1 MASDISPSTSLI
13 KPHLKKEKT
22 MLDPQPLKGR
32 TAIVT
37 GSGQNIGEAI
47 VKLFSAAGAN
57 VVVNGGSSRDKVDKV
72 VDDIKVSGGNAIGVM
87 ADVGDAD
94 AVEAMVKQAADTF
107 GTVDIAVSNVSIR
120 KKQPVEDISVEE
132 WQDTINTNLNSAFY
146 LARCVVP
153 LMKQGGWGRIIHIS
167 GVDGFAAHVPTRT
180 HNITCKAGVHAFAKA
195 LALELGPSGITAN
208 TVSPGAID
216 TTRDWSQYDD
226 PEVWKKARI
235 ESIPVKR
242 IGTVDDIANA
252 CLFLA
257 GETGGFITGE
267 VIHVN
272 GGQFRF

>member
-1 MASDISPSTSLI
+1 
-13 KPHLKKEKT
+13 

-32 TAIVT
+32 TAVVT

-47 VKLFSAAGAN
+47 AKLFSRAGAN
-57 VVVNGGSSRDKVDKV
+57 VVVNGASSREKVDRV
-72 VDDIKVSGGNAIGVM
+72 VSEIRDAGGEAIGVM

-94 AVEAMVKQAADTF
+94 AVESMVDEAAKTF

-120 KKQPVEDISVEE
+120 KKQPVEDISVKD
-132 WQDTINTNLNSAFY
+132 WQETINTNLNSAFY

-153 LMKQGGWGRIIHIS
+153 LMKKTGWGRIIHIS

-195 LALELGPSGITAN
+195 LALELGPHGITAN

-226 PEVWKKARI
+226 PEVWRKARI
-235 ESIPVKR
+235 EAIPVKR

-252 CLFLA
+252 CLYLA

-267 VIHVN
+267 VLHVN

>member
-1 MASDISPSTSLI
+1 
-13 KPHLKKEKT
+13 

-32 TAIVT
+32 TAVVT

-57 VVVNGGSSRDKVDKV
+57 VVVNGGSSREKVDKV
-72 VDDIKVSGGNAIGVM
+72 VDDIKASGGNAIGVM

-120 KKQPVEDISVEE
+120 KKQPVEDISVKE

-153 LMKQGGWGRIIHIS
+153 LMKQDGWGRIIHIS

-216 TTRDWSQYDD
+216 TTRDWSQYDE
-226 PEVWKKARI
+226 PEAWRKARI

-252 CLFLA
+252 CVYLA

>member
-1 MASDISPSTSLI
+1 
-13 KPHLKKEKT
+13 

-47 VKLFSAAGAN
+47 AKLFAKAGAN
-57 VVVNGGSSRDKVDKV
+57 VVVNGRSSREKVDTV
-72 VDDIKVSGGNAIGVM
+72 VADIEAAGGRAIGVM
-87 ADVGDAD
+87 ADVGDPD
-94 AVEAMVKQAADTF
+94 AVETMVNHAAETF

-120 KKQPVEDISVEE
+120 KKQPVEDISVED

-153 LMKQGGWGRIIHIS
+153 LMKKGGWGRIIHIS

-195 LALELGPSGITAN
+195 LALELGPHGITAN

-226 PEVWKKARI
+226 PEVWREARI
-235 ESIPVKR
+235 AAIPVKR
-242 IGTVDDIANA
+242 LGTVDDIANA
-252 CLFLA
+252 CLYLA

-267 VIHVN
+267 VIHLN
-272 GGQFRF
+272 GGQYRF

>member
-1 MASDISPSTSLI
+1 MASDISPPTSLS
-13 KPHLKKEKT
+13 KQHLKKDKT

-32 TAIVT
+32 TAVVT

-57 VVVNGGSSRDKVDKV
+57 VVVNGGSSREKVDNV

-94 AVEAMVKQAADTF
+94 AVEAMVKQATETF
-107 GTVDIAVSNVSIR
+107 GTVDIAVSNVAVR
-120 KKQPVEDISVEE
+120 KKQPVEDISVKE

-216 TTRDWSQYDD
+216 TTRDWSQYDY
-226 PEVWKKARI
+226 PEVWRKARI

-252 CLFLA
+252 CLYLA
-257 GETGGFITGE
+257 GETGGFISGE

>member
-1 MASDISPSTSLI
+1 MASDISPPTSLV

-252 CLFLA
+252 CLYLA

>member
-72 VDDIKVSGGNAIGVM
+72 VDDIKASGGNAIGVM

-94 AVEAMVKQAADTF
+94 AVEAMVKQATDTF

-226 PEVWKKARI
+226 PKVWKKARI

-252 CLFLA
+252 CLYLA

>member
-1 MASDISPSTSLI
+1 MASDISPPTCLI
-13 KPHLKKEKT
+13 KPYLKKDKT

-32 TAIVT
+32 TAVVT

-57 VVVNGGSSRDKVDKV
+57 VVVNGGSSREKVDKV
-72 VDDIKVSGGNAIGVM
+72 VDDIKASGGNAIGVM
-87 ADVGDAD
+87 ADVGDAG
-94 AVEAMVKQAADTF
+94 AVEAMVKEAADTF
-107 GTVDIAVSNVSIR
+107 GTVDIAVSNVSVR
-120 KKQPVEDISVEE
+120 KKQPVEDISVKE

-153 LMKQGGWGRIIHIS
+153 LMKQSGWGRIIHIS

-226 PEVWKKARI
+226 PELWRKARI

-252 CLFLA
+252 CLYLA
-257 GETGGFITGE
+257 GETGGFISGE

>member
-1 MASDISPSTSLI
+1 MASDISPPTSLI
-13 KPHLKKEKT
+13 KPHLIKEKI

-252 CLFLA
+252 CLYLA

>member
-1 MASDISPSTSLI
+1 
-13 KPHLKKEKT
+13 

-32 TAIVT
+32 TALVT

-47 VKLFSAAGAN
+47 VKLFARAGAN
-57 VVVNGGSSRDKVDKV
+57 VVVNGVASQGKVDRV
-72 VDDIKVSGGNAIGVM
+72 VSEIREVGGQAIGVM

-94 AVEAMVKQAADTF
+94 AVASMVNLAAETF
-107 GTVDIAVSNVSIR
+107 GTVDIAISNVSIR
-120 KKQPVEDISVEE
+120 KKQPVEEISVKD

-153 LMKQGGWGRIIHIS
+153 LMKEVGWGRIIQIS

-195 LALELGPSGITAN
+195 LALELGPYGITAN

-216 TTRDWSQYDD
+216 TTRDWKQYDN
-226 PEVWKKARI
+226 PEVWRKSRI
-235 ESIPVKR
+235 EAIPVKR
-242 IGTVDDIANA
+242 LGTVDDISNA
-252 CLFLA
+252 CLYLA

-267 VIHVN
+267 VLHVN

>member
-1 MASDISPSTSLI
+1 
-13 KPHLKKEKT
+13 

-47 VKLFSAAGAN
+47 VKLFAKAGAN
-57 VVVNGGSSRDKVDKV
+57 VVVNGGSSQDKVDKV
-72 VDDIKVSGGNAIGVM
+72 VADITAEGGNAIGVM
-87 ADVGDAD
+87 ADVGNAD
-94 AVEAMVKQAADTF
+94 AVEAMVQQAAETF
-107 GTVDIAVSNVSIR
+107 GTVDIAISNVSIR
-120 KKQPVEDISVEE
+120 KKQPVEDISVKE

-153 LMKQGGWGRIIHIS
+153 LMKKGEWGRIIHIS

-208 TVSPGAID
+208 TVSPGAIA

-226 PEVWKKARI
+226 PEVWRKARI
-235 ESIPVKR
+235 EAIPVKR

-252 CLFLA
+252 CLYLA

-267 VIHVN
+267 VLHVN

>member
-13 KPHLKKEKT
+13 KPHLKREKT

-32 TAIVT
+32 TAIVM

-72 VDDIKVSGGNAIGVM
+72 VDDIKASGGNAIGVM

-94 AVEAMVKQAADTF
+94 AVEAMVKQATDTF

-226 PEVWKKARI
+226 PKVWKKARI

-252 CLFLA
+252 CLYLA

>member
-1 MASDISPSTSLI
+1 
-13 KPHLKKEKT
+13 
-22 MLDPQPLKGR
+22 
-32 TAIVT
+32 
-37 GSGQNIGEAI
+37 
-47 VKLFSAAGAN
+47 
-57 VVVNGGSSRDKVDKV
+57 
-72 VDDIKVSGGNAIGVM
+72 
-87 ADVGDAD
+87 
-94 AVEAMVKQAADTF
+94 
-107 GTVDIAVSNVSIR
+107 
-120 KKQPVEDISVEE
+120 
-132 WQDTINTNLNSAFY
+132 
-146 LARCVVP
+146 
-153 LMKQGGWGRIIHIS
+153 MKQDGWGRIIHIS

-216 TTRDWSQYDD
+216 TTRDWSQYDE
-226 PEVWKKARI
+226 PEAWRKARI

>member
-1 MASDISPSTSLI
+1 MASDISPPTCLI
-13 KPHLKKEKT
+13 KPYLNKDKT

-32 TAIVT
+32 TAVVT

-57 VVVNGGSSRDKVDKV
+57 VVVNGGSSREKVDKV
-72 VDDIKVSGGNAIGVM
+72 VDDIKASGGNAIGVM
-87 ADVGDAD
+87 ADVGDAG

-107 GTVDIAVSNVSIR
+107 GTVDIAVSNVSVR
-120 KKQPVEDISVEE
+120 KKQPVEDISVKE

-153 LMKQGGWGRIIHIS
+153 LMKQSGWGRIIHIS

-226 PEVWKKARI
+226 PELWRKARI

-252 CLFLA
+252 CLYLA
-257 GETGGFITGE
+257 GETGGFISGE